1 MKKTPIME
9 LIDYYNQ
16 NSSLDP
22 YVLSLILRGQME
34 SMLQKEKAFA
44 FDCWMEATNLAY
56 WNHSMFA
63 ESSDKPKFT
72 SFDEF
77 YSQYAEKHT

>member
-22 YVLSLILRGQME
+22 YVLSLMLRGQME

-44 FDCWMEATNLAY
+44 FDCYEAGY
-56 WNHSMFA
+56 SEMWEDDSR
-63 ESSDKPKFT
+63 T
-72 SFDEF
+72 SEENFGLF
-77 YSQYAEKHT
+77 YLQYAEQHNK

>member
-1 MKKTPIME
+1 MKKTPMQE
-9 LIDYYNQ
+9 FLEDM
-16 NSSLDP
+16 DACK
-22 YVLSLILRGQME
+22 VDFFVDE
-34 SMLQKEKAFA
+34 DKWLQKEKAFA